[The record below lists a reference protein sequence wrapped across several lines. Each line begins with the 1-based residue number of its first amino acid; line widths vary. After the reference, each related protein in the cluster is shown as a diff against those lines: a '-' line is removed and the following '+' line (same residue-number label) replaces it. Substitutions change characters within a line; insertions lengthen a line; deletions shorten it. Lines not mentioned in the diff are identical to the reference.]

1 MNTEKESSLI
11 TEVRMRAHPTIE
23 RLESRTILDGTGASS
38 VAIGDTLFFVQDR
51 ALWKSDLDGG
61 NAVEVSG
68 GEGGHFDPQWLV
80 NCDGTLIF
88 TAYQSGGY
96 NRELFRSDGTAQ
108 GTYMIKDLH
117 LYGASSS
124 PHDFFWLNG
133 HLLFQASNG
142 SWAQTLWVTDGTVD
156 GTQTISPPSIYTY
169 SNDQQNMDLR
179 EQILYWDQYDY
190 NYLNVRDTVR
200 WQTDGTVA
208 GTKLASGGV
217 IQSGVLRIFGMPGDD
232 TIQISSSGG
241 VTTLISSSDGTQNFD
256 NDDFNGIE
264 IHGLTGKDTIQ
275 LDDSVL
281 DNATISASD
290 NDDVVR
296 GGGGNDYISA
306 GGTVNGGA
314 GNDTINGNGLL
325 EGGAGDDV
333 IAGIG
338 TLYGNDGNDTLRDSI
353 ISNGGSLLD
362 GGVGDDNLFG
372 AYAGS
377 STLLGG
383 VGNDTLT
390 GGDWSATDNMVGGDG
405 NDSLYG
411 GAGDD
416 TLDGGA
422 GADTLEGGP
431 GNDSIISNTDDTL
444 IEYKQYTIDHGVAHF
459 YGTDHNDQINLQLG
473 DHGEIVF
480 SIDGAITNVSDPLT
494 GVQIDALGGNDR
506 IYVGGG
512 ITPFILPVTLNGGTG
527 NDFLTGGDGNDFI
540 DGGDGADTLEGGAGD
555 DTLVGDTNDSI
566 DGGAGNNTTL
576 SPQTTPVPAAVV
588 SSSLAKGVLQ
598 VSGTSSDDTILIRRR
613 ANKPSMIQVLVNGI
627 SSSYRFTG
635 ITQIRISAGDGN
647 DAVGFD
653 PSLGKWRFTTRI
665 GGGAGNDSLSG
676 SANADRICGG
686 DGNDWI
692 NAGTGND
699 SLYGDAG
706 NDRLFGG
713 DGKDYVSGG
722 GGANVLRA
730 GAGRDKIRATKLI
743 DDFRGNK
750 EDVITLL

>member
-1 MNTEKESSLI
+1 
-11 TEVRMRAHPTIE
+11 MRAHRMIE

-38 VAIGDTLFFVQDR
+38 LAIGDTLFFVQDR

-68 GEGGHFDPQWLV
+68 GESGRLDPQWLV
-80 NCDGTLIF
+80 NCNGVLVF
-88 TAYQSGGY
+88 SGNQASGY

-108 GTYMIKDLH
+108 GTYMIKDLYP
-117 LYGASSS
+117 YGASSN
-124 PHDFFWLNG
+124 PHDFFSLNG
-133 HLLFQASNG
+133 HLLFQARNG
-142 SWAQTLWVTDGTVD
+142 SGSQTIWVTDGTVE
-156 GTQTISPPSIYTY
+156 GTQTISPPSIGGY
-169 SNDQQNMDLR
+169 SNDQYNMDLR
-179 EQILYWDQYDY
+179 EHVLYWDQYDDS
-190 NYLNVRDTVR
+190 YLHLQQTVR

-217 IQSGVLRIFGMPGDD
+217 VQSGVLRIFGMPGDD

-241 VTTLISSSDGTQNFD
+241 MTTVISSSDGTQTFD
-256 NDDFNGIE
+256 NDDFNGIQ
-264 IHGLTGKDTIQ
+264 IQGLTGKDTIQ

-281 DNATISASD
+281 DNVWISATG

-296 GGGGNDYISA
+296 GGGGNDNITA

-314 GNDTINGNGLL
+314 GNDTISGNGLF

-333 IAGIG
+333 IAGMG
-338 TLYGNDGNDTLRDSI
+338 TLYGNDGNDTLRDRVV
-353 ISNGGSLLD
+353 SNGGSLLD
-362 GGVGDDNLFG
+362 GGAGDDNLFG
-372 AYAGS
+372 SHAGS

-390 GGDWSATDNMVGGDG
+390 DGGWSATDSMFGGDG

-431 GNDSIISNTDDTL
+431 GTDSIISDADDTL
-444 IEYKQYTIDHGVAHF
+444 IDYKRYTIDNGVAHF
-459 YGTDHNDQINLQLG
+459 YGTDHDDQISVGFG

-480 SIDGAITNVSDPLT
+480 TIGSAITNVSEPLV

-506 IYVGGG
+506 IYVGEWNR
-512 ITPFILPVTLNGGTG
+512 PFTLPVTLNGGAG

-540 DGGDGADTLEGGAGD
+540 DGGDGADTLEGKGGD
-555 DTLVGDTNDSI
+555 DTLVGDANDSI
-566 DGGAGNNTTL
+566 DGGAGNNTIL

-588 SSSLAKGVLQ
+588 TSSLAKGVLQ

-613 ANKPSMIQVLVNGI
+613 ANKPSMIQVLVNGM
-627 SSSYRFTG
+627 SSSYRFAG

-653 PSLGKWRFTTRI
+653 PSLGTWRFTTRI
-665 GGGAGNDSLSG
+665 SGGAGNDSLSG
-676 SANADRICGG
+676 SANADRINGG

-706 NDRLFGG
+706 DDRIFGG
-713 DGKDYVSGG
+713 LGRDYIV
-722 GGANVLRA
+722 A
-730 GAGRDKIRATKLI
+730 GAGVDVIRAGIGRDRIFAGRAI
-743 DDFRGNK
+743 DDFRSNK
-750 EDVITLL
+750 GDLITFVAA

>member
-1 MNTEKESSLI
+1 
-11 TEVRMRAHPTIE
+11 MRAHPTIE

-38 VAIGDTLFFVQDR
+38 VAIGDTLYFAKDR
-51 ALWKSDLDGG
+51 TLWKSDLDGG
-61 NAVEVSG
+61 NAVQVSG
-68 GEGGHFDPQWLV
+68 GEGGHLDPQWLV
-80 NCDGTLIF
+80 NCNGVLVF
-88 TAYQSGGY
+88 SGNQASGY

-169 SNDQQNMDLR
+169 SNDQHNMDLR
-179 EQILYWDQYDY
+179 EHILYWDQYDY
-190 NYLNVRDTVR
+190 NYLHVQQTVR

-217 IQSGVLRIFGMPGDD
+217 IQNGVLRIFGMPGDD

-256 NDDFNGIE
+256 NNDFNGIE

-275 LDDSVL
+275 LDDGVL

-314 GNDTINGNGLL
+314 GNDTINGNGVL

-362 GGVGDDNLFG
+362 GGAGDDSLFG
-372 AYAGS
+372 AYDGS

-383 VGNDTLT
+383 VGNDTLM
-390 GGDWSATDNMVGGDG
+390 GGGWSATDRLIGGDG

-411 GAGDD
+411 DAGDD

-422 GADTLEGGP
+422 GADTLDGGP
-431 GNDSIISNTDDTL
+431 GMDSIISDANDTL
-444 IEYKQYTIDHGVAHF
+444 IDYKQYTIDNGVAHF
-459 YGTDHNDQINLQLG
+459 YGTEHDDQISVG
-473 DHGEIVF
+473 FGEHGEMVF
-480 SIDGAITNVSDPLT
+480 TIDGAITSVSDPLI

-506 IYVGGG
+506 MYVDGWAR
-512 ITPFILPVTLNGGTG
+512 PFTLPVTLNGGAG
-527 NDFLTGGDGNDFI
+527 NDYLTGGDANDFI
-540 DGGDGADTLEGGAGD
+540 DGGDGADTLEGRGGD
-555 DTLVGDTNDSI
+555 DTLVGGANDSI
-566 DGGAGNNTTL
+566 DGGAGNNTILPETQVL
-576 SPQTTPVPAAVV
+576 AESPAAVT
-588 SSSLAKGVLQ
+588 LTNGVLQ
-598 VSGTSSDDTILIRRR
+598 IIGTSGDDTILVRRR
-613 ANKPSMIQVLVNGI
+613 ASKPKMIEIVFNGAP
-627 SSSYRFTG
+627 SSFRF
-635 ITQIRISAGDGN
+635 SAVSSINIDAADGN
-647 DAVGFD
+647 DAVTFD
-653 PSLGKWRFTTRI
+653 SSLGAAKFTTRI
-665 GGGAGNDSLSG
+665 FGGAGNDAITG
-676 SANADRICGG
+676 SANPDRISGG

-692 NAGTGND
+692 NGGAGND
-699 SLYGDAG
+699 TLYGDAG
-706 NDRLFGG
+706 DDRLFGG
-713 DGKDYVSGG
+713 NGADYLSGG
-722 GGANVLRA
+722 EGINVLRA
-730 GAGRDKIRATKLI
+730 GAGRDKIRARKLI
-743 DDFRGNK
+743 DDFRGNSG
-750 EDVITLL
+750 DVFTFAL